1 MKGYH
6 ARGAITEI
14 DSRLIPGHASNGS
27 LDGLTH
33 SERS

>member
-6 ARGAITEI
+6 ARGTITEI
-14 DSRLIPGHASNGS
+14 DGCLIPGHGSNGS
-27 LDGLTH
+27 LDGLTN